1 MIFYFK
7 GLHVSI
13 NDIEL
18 SDGLFISAVFFS
30 KVVKQ
35 LPQLIL
41 RVARICKFDVW
52 DGRSNYCLE
61 PDISEIQVGHT
72 KHGDNL
78 G

>member
-13 NDIEL
+13 NDIRL
-18 SDGLFISAVFFS
+18 SDGLFIGAVFS
-30 KVVKQ
+30 EVVKQ
-35 LPQLIL
+35 HLQLML
-41 RVARICKFDVW
+41 RLTRICKFDVW

-61 PDISEIQVGHT
+61 LEISEIQDRHT
-72 KHGDNL
+72 KHADNM